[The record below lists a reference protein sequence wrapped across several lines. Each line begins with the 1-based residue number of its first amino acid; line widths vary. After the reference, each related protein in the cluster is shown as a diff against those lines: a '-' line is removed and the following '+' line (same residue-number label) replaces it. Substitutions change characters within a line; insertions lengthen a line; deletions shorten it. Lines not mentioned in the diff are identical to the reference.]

1 MRRMDNNK
9 IIAGFSID
17 NDGKRLAC
25 DGQVYSF

>member
-1 MRRMDNNK
+1 MRQKDNNT

-17 NDGKRLAC
+17 NDGQLLAC